1 MGVDQESWSILM
13 EDNGRLMAFYVRLMA
28 FYVRLMAF
36 RGIYNQ
42 PSSKTLGRLAILNM
56 ILDQASI

>member
-13 EDNGRLMAFYVRLMA
+13 EDNGRLMA